1 MTLLG
6 LPNIDFADPMRVRFM
21 QSDELAGLLRLY
33 RFLNPGDPVISPD
46 DPLAQRQFAQ
56 VMSDSN
62 LRYFV
67 VEFDEKLVA
76 TCTLTVIPNFSRGMR
91 PYGVIENVVTDP
103 DYRRRGFATA
113 VLRAA
118 LSEAWSRGCYKVM
131 LSTGSKRETTL
142 RFYEQA
148 GFLRGVKTGFVAYP
162 NGSGPGGG
170 AGGSADG
177 R

>member
-1 MTLLG
+1 MQIRL
-6 LPNIDFADPMRVRFM
+6 I

-33 RFLNPGDPVISPD
+33 RFLNPGDPVVSPD

-56 VMSDSN
+56 VVSDPT

-67 VEFDEKLVA
+67 VECDGMLVA
-76 TCTLTVIPNFSRGMR
+76 TCTLTVIPNFSRGLK

-103 DYRRRGFATA
+103 NYRRRGLATA

-118 LSEAWSRGCYKVM
+118 LGEAWSRGCYKVM
-131 LSTGSKRETTL
+131 LSTGSKRETTF

-148 GFLRGVKTGFVAYP
+148 GFLRGLKTGFVAYP
-162 NGSGPGGG
+162 NGSGPVSG
-170 AGGSADG
+170 AGGSTDAHKAHENERG
-177 R
+177 